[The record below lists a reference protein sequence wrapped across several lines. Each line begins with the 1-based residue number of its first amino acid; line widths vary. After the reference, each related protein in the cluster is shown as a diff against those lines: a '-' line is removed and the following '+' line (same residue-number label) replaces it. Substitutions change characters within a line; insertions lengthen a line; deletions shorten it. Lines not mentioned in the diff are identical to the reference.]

1 MAFSLRR
8 SNLRIDIILIFLI
21 VSFLLLCDKSE
32 EFLRVTIRKYAL
44 SLKRKVLWRK
54 KARRPPEGYLK
65 YPLEASHWQ
74 LQGGPLHGLLQTEAI
89 LF

>member
-1 MAFSLRR
+1 M
-8 SNLRIDIILIFLI
+8 
-21 VSFLLLCDKSE
+21 E
-32 EFLRVTIRKYAL
+32 EKGG
-44 SLKRKVLWRK
+44 
-54 KARRPPEGYLK
+54 KAPKGYLK

>member
-1 MAFSLRR
+1 
-8 SNLRIDIILIFLI
+8 LIFLI

-54 KARRPPEGYLK
+54 KARRPPRVTSNTPWRLHIGSRREARFMAYSRQKPSYFRNSYIRNCYEGM
-65 YPLEASHWQ
+65 
-74 LQGGPLHGLLQTEAI
+74 T
-89 LF
+89 